1 MSKANADLKTTMTI
15 WLASRF
21 LCHTNSVVKSYWLF
35 GVSLFYSITKNIMKI
50 TSTMASY
57 CCSKCSWWQFE
68 LDGYWSSK
76 ISRRFWS
83 LRFTKLHAS
92 TVSNNFMQAMTSN
105 NLNGHNDL
113 TRPEPSLV
121 DHNYVMLTITWFQI
135 KFIPEQ
141 ARLEPVEPSD
151 IDYVSFFE
159 SNWPLVTSSLIWPCQ
174 ACKIFMVSPCK
185 PFRKDVSLELLLNAR
200 VHQPYHAS
208 GWQRITTK
216 SVFLLP
222 SC

>member
-1 MSKANADLKTTMTI
+1 
-15 WLASRF
+15 
-21 LCHTNSVVKSYWLF
+21 
-35 GVSLFYSITKNIMKI
+35 
-50 TSTMASY
+50 
-57 CCSKCSWWQFE
+57 
-68 LDGYWSSK
+68 
-76 ISRRFWS
+76 
-83 LRFTKLHAS
+83 
-92 TVSNNFMQAMTSN
+92 MTSN

-121 DHNYVMLTITWFQI
+121 DHNYVMLTITRFQI

-141 ARLEPVEPSD
+141 ARLEPVEPYD

-185 PFRKDVSLELLLNAR
+185 PSRKDVSLELLLNAR

-222 SC
+222 SCWLRDMVDIMEEKIVQQIVMVPRRHKLEKSWLVQELFWFLIS